1 MFKFFKSNPQESRT
15 LEGVYDQV
23 LTSTERYM
31 TRTLGQVLS
40 ANMPGFPDELDPEAM
55 AVFND
60 ALIYWKESKSAL
72 MRYAQIM
79 DERDAYLRNELEQQ
93 RRFLDQQAELL
104 REQSK
109 MLEDIQRKLKVEV
122 TPQKAK

>member
-23 LTSTERYM
+23 LESTERYM
-31 TRTLGQVLS
+31 TRTLGQALS
-40 ANMPGFPDELDPEAM
+40 MSMPGFPDEFDPETMAM
-55 AVFND
+55 IND
-60 ALIYWKESKSAL
+60 GLAYWKESKAAL

-79 DERDAYLRNELEQQ
+79 DERDAYLRKEIEQQ

-104 REQSK
+104 REQNK

>member
-1 MFKFFKSNPQESRT
+1 MFKFFKSNPQDSRT

-31 TRTLGQVLS
+31 TRTIGQALS
-40 ANMPGFPDELDPEAM
+40 MSMPGFPDELDPESTAM
-55 AVFND
+55 FND
-60 ALIYWKESKSAL
+60 ALEYWKESKLAL
-72 MRYAQIM
+72 LRQAQIM
-79 DERDAYLRNELEQQ
+79 DERDAYLRKELEEQQ
-93 RRFLDQQAELL
+93 KFLDQQATLL

-109 MLEDIQRKLKVEV
+109 LLEDIQRKLKVEV